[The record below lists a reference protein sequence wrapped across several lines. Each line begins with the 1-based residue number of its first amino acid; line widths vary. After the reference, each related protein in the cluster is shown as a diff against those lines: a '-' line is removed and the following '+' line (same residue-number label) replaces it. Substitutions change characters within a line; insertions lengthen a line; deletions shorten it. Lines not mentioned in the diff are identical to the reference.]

1 MLVYHSF
8 FIHSSVD
15 RNNLGCF
22 YVLAIVNIAAMNIGV
37 HVSFWISAF
46 VFFSYIYLGV
56 ELQGHRV
63 VLFLIFWGHSIL
75 FSTVT
80 TPVYIPPTVRK
91 CSLFSIP
98 LQMFI
103 CILLILKHIFK
114 CIRPA
119 RNLLCLSLCILVEIC
134 LNNCPDFSLLT
145 LLCLANC
152 VVNTID
158 CC

>member
-1 MLVYHSF
+1 MIYDICFSLWLNSLCMTDSVFIHLTTNDTILFLFMTELYSIVYMYHSF

-15 RNNLGCF
+15 RHLGCF

-56 ELQGHRV
+56 ELLGHRV

-80 TPVYIPPTVRK
+80 APAYIPPTVWEG
-91 CSLFSIP
+91 SLFSIP
-98 LQMFI
+98 
-103 CILLILKHIFK
+103 
-114 CIRPA
+114 
-119 RNLLCLSLCILVEIC
+119 
-134 LNNCPDFSLLT
+134 
-145 LLCLANC
+145 
-152 VVNTID
+152 
-158 CC
+158 